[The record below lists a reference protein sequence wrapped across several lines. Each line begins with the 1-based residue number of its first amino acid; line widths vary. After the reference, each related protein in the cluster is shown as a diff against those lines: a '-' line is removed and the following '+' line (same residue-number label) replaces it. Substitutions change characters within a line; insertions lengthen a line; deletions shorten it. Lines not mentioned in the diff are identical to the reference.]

1 MRFNLLLLAALT
13 SATINADDLGS
24 ATQSRDVTSK
34 DDTTGYEN
42 LLEGR
47 LSDPVGLGEVVVTGT
62 RAASN
67 PSLLSQTVTI
77 IDNREIERSLR
88 PSLLPLLSERVAGL
102 FTTSRGVMGYG
113 VSGGAAG
120 GISIRGMQ
128 GGSGQVLTLIDGHP
142 QYSGIF
148 GHPISDAL
156 QSLMAQRIEVVSGPA
171 STIYGSNAM
180 GGIINVITRQIDMEG
195 LETTV
200 MAGGGSYGTLETSVL
215 NQTRFGRFSSSAG
228 ISYNRSDN
236 NRPNMGFSQETF
248 FAKIGYD
255 FSQHWKARA
264 DIDLTH
270 FDAENP
276 GPVTNPL
283 TDARQSISR
292 GAAAIS
298 VDNRY
303 AHTNGGVS
311 LFFNWGHHWINDGYA
326 AGSGATP
333 RAYRFI
339 SNDNMAGASAW
350 QSYEPMAGSVV
361 TAGFDWFRYSGN
373 AWNKFVSGPREG
385 DRQTIVDKWHSELA
399 GYVDLRQEIAGVA
412 TVNAGIR
419 IDNNDGVS
427 TEWIPKGGFAL
438 NLGRQI
444 GIKGSIAKGF
454 RYPTLRE
461 MYMFGAANSD
471 LKPESSLNSELA
483 FSQTLLDGSLD
494 YGVNLFFIDAKN
506 LIVSMPRTDG
516 AGMLNV
522 NTGKVINKGVE
533 ARVAYRINSAWSVD
547 ANYSYVDMSRAI
559 AGSPT
564 QKLYVGGVFTQG
576 RWTATLGV
584 QNVGRLYTS
593 ASPVKTEN
601 FVLVNA
607 RVEFEACKWLSL
619 WARGENLLAQKYEI
633 NAGFPMPRATAM
645 GGVKVTF

>member
-236 NRPNMGFSQETF
+236 NRPNMGDR
-248 FAKIGYD
+248 K
-255 FSQHWKARA
+255 
-264 DIDLTH
+264 
-270 FDAENP
+270 
-276 GPVTNPL
+276 
-283 TDARQSISR
+283 
-292 GAAAIS
+292 
-298 VDNRY
+298 
-303 AHTNGGVS
+303 
-311 LFFNWGHHWINDGYA
+311 
-326 AGSGATP
+326 
-333 RAYRFI
+333 
-339 SNDNMAGASAW
+339 
-350 QSYEPMAGSVV
+350 SVV
-361 TAGFDWFRYSGN
+361 
-373 AWNKFVSGPREG
+373 
-385 DRQTIVDKWHSELA
+385 
-399 GYVDLRQEIAGVA
+399 
-412 TVNAGIR
+412 
-419 IDNNDGVS
+419 
-427 TEWIPKGGFAL
+427 
-438 NLGRQI
+438 
-444 GIKGSIAKGF
+444 
-454 RYPTLRE
+454 
-461 MYMFGAANSD
+461 
-471 LKPESSLNSELA
+471 
-483 FSQTLLDGSLD
+483 
-494 YGVNLFFIDAKN
+494 
-506 LIVSMPRTDG
+506 
-516 AGMLNV
+516 
-522 NTGKVINKGVE
+522 
-533 ARVAYRINSAWSVD
+533 
-547 ANYSYVDMSRAI
+547 
-559 AGSPT
+559 
-564 QKLYVGGVFTQG
+564 
-576 RWTATLGV
+576 
-584 QNVGRLYTS
+584 
-593 ASPVKTEN
+593 
-601 FVLVNA
+601 
-607 RVEFEACKWLSL
+607 
-619 WARGENLLAQKYEI
+619 
-633 NAGFPMPRATAM
+633 
-645 GGVKVTF
+645 